1 MKPATMTNL
10 TVFASILL
18 AVILI
23 LIPFQ
28 AFLTIVAS
36 GLTGSYELW
45 RLWKELILLLLS
57 PVVGLVLWRNRQ
69 LWQRLRQGWLFWA
82 IACYILLHFA
92 LGVTALLKGQ
102 VNAYALLYAWVVNLR
117 PMAIFV
123 AALVLASSVP
133 WLRVHWKKLL
143 LWPAAIVVG
152 FGLLQV
158 AVLPIDFLSHFGYGP
173 ATIAPYETVDE
184 KLDYIRVQSTLR
196 GSNPLGA
203 YLVVIMA
210 VLLVLLRRARSKTN
224 GWLAVGL
231 LASATLLFYTYSRSA
246 YIGFALMFLASVV
259 LAVRNRQ
266 ERRWLAMA
274 LVVLAI
280 VSAGLVVAFR
290 ENDYLENTL
299 YHTNEDSTSVSDS
312 NEQRWL
318 AMRSGFSDVINEPFG
333 RGPGTAGPASIH
345 NSQPGRIAENYY
357 LQIGQETGW
366 LGVGLFVAIVLMV
379 GRELWRRRSDPLARS
394 LLVSLVGI
402 SFINLVQHAWT
413 DDTLAVVWWGFAGVA
428 ISAIAQP
435 AILKHTKQKH
445 EKVKQTIQ
453 AKRRKKTSAAAP

>member
-1 MKPATMTNL
+1 MKSVTIANL
-10 TVFASILL
+10 TLFASMVL

-23 LIPFQ
+23 LVPFH
-28 AFLTIVAS
+28 AFLTIVVS
-36 GLTGSYELW
+36 SLTGGYDVW
-45 RLWKELILLLLS
+45 RLWKECLLLLLT
-57 PVVGLVLWRNRQ
+57 PLVGVILWNNRQ

-82 IACYILLHFA
+82 IACYVLLHIG
-92 LGVTALLKGQ
+92 LGVVALLKGQ
-102 VNAYALLYAWVVNLR
+102 VNSYALVYAGVVNLR
-117 PMAIFV
+117 PMAVFV
-123 AALVLASSVP
+123 AALVLAASLP
-133 WLRVHWKKLL
+133 WLRAHWKQLL
-143 LWPAAIVVG
+143 LWPAGIVIA

-203 YLVVIMA
+203 YLVVIVA
-210 VLLVLLRRARSKTN
+210 VLLVLLRRTRSRMN

-231 LASATLLFYTYSRSA
+231 LAAIVLLFNTYSRSA
-246 YIGFALMFLASVV
+246 YIGFGLTLLASVL

-266 ERRWLAMA
+266 EQRWLAMGMIV
-274 LVVLAI
+274 LVVA
-280 VSAGLVVAFR
+280 SASLVVAFR

-318 AMRSGFSDVINEPFG
+318 SMQSGFEDVVSEPFG

-345 NSQPGRIAENYY
+345 NVQPGRIAENYY
-357 LQIGQETGW
+357 IQLGQEVGW
-366 LGVGLFVAIVLMV
+366 LGLGLFIAIMLMIA
-379 GRELWRRRSDPLARS
+379 RELWRRRSDSLARG

-413 DDTLAVVWWGFAGVA
+413 DDTLAVLWWGLAGVA
-428 ISAIAQP
+428 ISTMARP
-435 AILKHTKQKH
+435 AILKYSKPKH
-445 EKVKQTIQ
+445 EKTKQTVQ
-453 AKRRKKTSAAAP
+453 TKGREERPAAG